1 MERGRPKGQPKTGGR
16 KKGVS
21 NRISAA
27 IVAEARASGLL
38 PHEMSLWHARDAFAR
53 EHVLRE
59 AANDPNIDPL
69 RQKELLKEA
78 QQLAEWCE
86 QCCKHSAR
94 FYAPIM
100 HQVAGDKDNPLV
112 GAPIIVELVQF
123 REDQCK

>member
-1 MERGRPKGQPKTGGR
+1 MKGRKTGGR

-38 PHEMSLWHARDAFAR
+38 PHEMSLWHARQAFAR
-53 EHVLRE
+53 ECALRE
-59 AANDPNIDPL
+59 AADDPNIDPL
-69 RQKELLKEA
+69 RQKELLAEARKEA
-78 QQLAEWCE
+78 EFCE
-86 QCCKHSAR
+86 VCCRYCAK
-94 FYAPIM
+94 FYAPVL
-100 HQVAGDKDNPLV
+100 HQVAGDKDNPLI